1 MLIDGYQD
9 YQNAIHLA
17 KCEIPEIQGCCAT
30 VSCCVL
36 LAVKHRCSVCFG
48 VMMGTWNLWAL

>member
-30 VSCCVL
+30 VSC
-36 LAVKHRCSVCFG
+36 
-48 VMMGTWNLWAL
+48 